1 MKRTNTKKIY
11 RVAGILLSIILFFN
25 ITACGDNTKNAENNT
40 ETSDT
45 EIEIKDENAE
55 TNGSTSTEAVI
66 ANNNNESSETTK
78 SEENVEN
85 NEGTQ
90 SDFNSN
96 SVSTSEESNYQKV
109 NKNNTNK
116 ETNTETNS
124 STNSS
129 TNGNGY
135 SVTYNPIS
143 DTYEFEGITLM
154 ELYQLLGCRINES
167 GYFYT
172 DNTEEA
178 VNSGIAMAESMD
190 EFYKI
195 IEQAVKSRS
204 DSVDIL
210 LNIYNLDV
218 DKYGIYRE
226 VCPSEVQK
234 EDGSYYYFDNRWIGD
249 ERPFADYERV
259 INSTGVNVLWSPGY
273 NQSLHMDLK
282 YVYFEVEF
290 TYLTDK
296 IYFAYTKDEVTSKI
310 NQAIKNGESR
320 FNICRYF
327 KTEDPDTVEYSP
339 DCRPYIYNMIQQSTE
354 LYYNGCHI
362 LDIDYDND
370 EVIVLSNDGMS
381 SGSPMWKEIR
391 FSYEPYGYE
400 GYENFGCVAYLS
412 VDVRNVKED
421 LEVREGLT
429 RITSIEQLTAIRNSY
444 TYDGTVHWLGY
455 FKGSQDEAFQM
466 HTQMV
471 LSGNPVSYERI
482 ADGWYYFYW

>member
-1 MKRTNTKKIY
+1 MKRTNINVKKIY
-11 RVAGILLSIILFFN
+11 RAAGILLSIILVFN
-25 ITACGDNTKNAENNT
+25 ITGCGDNRENAENNT
-40 ETSDT
+40 EVSDT
-45 EIEIKDENAE
+45 AIEVKEENAE
-55 TNGSTSTEAVI
+55 INSSTSTEAVI
-66 ANNNNESSETTK
+66 ANKNNEPNETTK

-90 SDFNSN
+90 SGSNSN
-96 SVSTSEESNYQKV
+96 SVSNSSEKSNYQEG
-109 NKNNTNK
+109 NNTNQG
-116 ETNTETNS
+116 TNTD
-124 STNSS
+124 TNSS
-129 TNGNGY
+129 TNGSRNN
-135 SVTYNPIS
+135 VTYDPLS
-143 DTYEFEGITLM
+143 DTYRFEGITLL
-154 ELYQLLGCRINES
+154 ELYQILGCGFNDS
-167 GYFYT
+167 GYLFT

-204 DSVDIL
+204 DTVDIL

-226 VCPSEVQK
+226 ICPSEAQK
-234 EDGSYYYFDNRWIGD
+234 EDGSYYCFENRWIGD

-327 KTEDPDTVEYSP
+327 KTEDPDTVEKSP
-339 DCRPYIYNMIQQSTE
+339 DCRPYIYNMIQRSTE
-354 LYYNGCHI
+354 TYYNGCHI
-362 LDIDYDND
+362 LDIDYYND

-381 SGSPMWKEIR
+381 SGYPMWKEIR

-400 GYENFGCVAYLS
+400 GYENFGCVAYLT

-444 TYDGTVHWLGY
+444 TYNGTVHWLGY

-471 LSGNPVSYERI
+471 LNGNPVSYERI